1 MRLCGLVVAIR
12 GATAAIVCGAWQR
25 CLPLMVSLLQSPLPS
40 FLLWAS
46 GPVRRSRPLLRRFPG
61 PCPRFL
67 CRRRV
72 CASLSV
78 VCAPICALVSC
89 VP

>member
-1 MRLCGLVVAIR
+1 MLLCGRVVAIR

-25 CLPLMVSLLQSPLPS
+25 CLPLMVSLLRSPLLR

-46 GPVRRSRPLLRRFPG
+46 GPVRRSRPLLRVSPSL
-61 PCPRFL
+61 CPRFL
-67 CRRRV
+67 FRRRV